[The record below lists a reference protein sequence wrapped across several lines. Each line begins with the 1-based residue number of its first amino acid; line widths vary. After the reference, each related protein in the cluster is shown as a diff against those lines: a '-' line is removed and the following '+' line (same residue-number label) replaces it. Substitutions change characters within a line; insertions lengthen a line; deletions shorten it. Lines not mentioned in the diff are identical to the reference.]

1 MESKTKHKTKTNK
14 QKKKKYPHLPT
25 FQSFQMFYCTFEKKK
40 IIRPTQFSVPSQ
52 EDNFLYCFY

>member
-40 IIRPTQFSVPSQ
+40 NNEANSVFSAKSGR
-52 EDNFLYCFY
+52 